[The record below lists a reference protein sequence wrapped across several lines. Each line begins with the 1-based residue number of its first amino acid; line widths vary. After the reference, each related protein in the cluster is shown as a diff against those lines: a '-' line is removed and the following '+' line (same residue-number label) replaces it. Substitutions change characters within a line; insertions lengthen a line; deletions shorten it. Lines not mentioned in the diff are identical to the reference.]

1 MNEFL
6 DLEKLQAENKKL
18 RTLVTLLLAE
28 TELEQRVREIQKNL
42 TNSDDSQRIIV
53 PIMNRIL
60 KIKSE
65 KSTLQSEL
73 QLN

>member
-28 TELEQRVREIQKNL
+28 TELEQRVREIQKNF

-53 PIMNRIL
+53 PIMNRIS

>member
-53 PIMNRIL
+53 PIMNRIS

>member
-42 TNSDDSQRIIV
+42 TNSDDSQG
-53 PIMNRIL
+53 L
-60 KIKSE
+60 
-65 KSTLQSEL
+65 LCL
-73 QLN
+73 

>member
-28 TELEQRVREIQKNL
+28 TELEQRVREIQKNF

-53 PIMNRIL
+53 PIMNRIS

-65 KSTLQSEL
+65 KLTLQSEL
-73 QLN
+73 RLN